1 MYPGRCSRSGKRLA
15 DPHVVARRAHVLST
29 VLVLG
34 IVLSG
39 CASTRIAEVGTL
51 PNGDRLITLVVSE
64 DRQVVHRQCQDVPA
78 LGLVLGCQTSRAL
91 ALPNG
96 VAVRAV
102 KIVRYTDV
110 LPSRMAFEI
119 DAHELCHAIAAV
131 QSIEDP
137 CHAVD
142 HGIVESS
149 GAAAPSTRALTALA
163 FAGLVWPRG
172 ADQ

>member
-1 MYPGRCSRSGKRLA
+1 MYPGRCSRSGNGLA
-15 DPHVVARRAHVLST
+15 PPHVVARCAPVLSI
-29 VLVLG
+29 VLALG
-34 IVLSG
+34 TVLSG
-39 CASTRIAEVGTL
+39 CVSTRMAGVGTL
-51 PNGDRLITLVVSE
+51 PNGERLITLVVSE
-64 DRQVVHRQCQDVPA
+64 DRQVVHRECQDVPA
-78 LGLVLGCQTSRAL
+78 LGPVLGCQTSRAL

-149 GAAAPSTRALTALA
+149 VLLRLQRVP
-163 FAGLVWPRG
+163 
-172 ADQ
+172 

>member
-1 MYPGRCSRSGKRLA
+1 MYPGRCSRSGNGLA
-15 DPHVVARRAHVLST
+15 PPHVVARCAPVLSI
-29 VLVLG
+29 VLALG
-34 IVLSG
+34 TVLSG
-39 CASTRIAEVGTL
+39 CVSTRIAGVGTL
-51 PNGDRLITLVVSE
+51 PNGERLITLVVSE
-64 DRQVVHRQCQDVPA
+64 DRQVVHRECQDVPA
-78 LGLVLGCQTSRAL
+78 LGPVLGCQTSRAL

-149 GAAAPSTRALTALA
+149 VLLRLQRVP
-163 FAGLVWPRG
+163 
-172 ADQ
+172 

>member
-1 MYPGRCSRSGKRLA
+1 TPSA
-15 DPHVVARRAHVLST
+15 V
-29 VLVLG
+29 
-34 IVLSG
+34 
-39 CASTRIAEVGTL
+39 VGTL
-51 PNGDRLITLVVSE
+51 PTRRRLISLVGSE
-64 DRQVVHRQCQDVPA
+64 DCQVGHRQCQDVPA
-78 LGLVLGCQTSRAL
+78 LGPVLGCQTSRAL

-142 HGIVESS
+142 HGILESS
-149 GAAAPSTRALTALA
+149 VLLRLPPVPVAA
-163 FAGLVWPRG
+163 
-172 ADQ
+172 Q

>member
-1 MYPGRCSRSGKRLA
+1 MYRGRCSHSGTGLA
-15 DPHVVARRAHVLST
+15 LPDVVACPAHVLST

-51 PNGDRLITLVVSE
+51 PNGERLITLVVSE

-78 LGLVLGCQTSRAL
+78 LGPVLGCQTSRAL

-149 GAAAPSTRALTALA
+149 ALLR
-163 FAGLVWPRG
+163 LQRVP
-172 ADQ
+172 

>member
-1 MYPGRCSRSGKRLA
+1 MYVRRYIPSGTLLA
-15 DPHVVARRAHVLST
+15 FPDTVRGVLRPSFATLALVA
-29 VLVLG
+29 LG
-34 IVLSG
+34 IALAG
-39 CASTRIAEVGTL
+39 CVSTRIAEVGTL
-51 PNGDRLITLVVSE
+51 PNGERLITLVVSE
-64 DRQVVHRQCQDVPA
+64 NRRVVDRECQDVPA
-78 LGLVLGCQTSRAL
+78 LGPVLGCQTSRAL

-149 GAAAPSTRALTALA
+149 ALLR
-163 FAGLVWPRG
+163 LQRVP
-172 ADQ
+172 

>member
-1 MYPGRCSRSGKRLA
+1 MYRGRCSRSGTGLA
-15 DPHVVARRAHVLST
+15 LPDVVARPTHVLST

-51 PNGDRLITLVVSE
+51 PNGERLITLVVSE

-78 LGLVLGCQTSRAL
+78 LGPVLGCQTSRAL

-149 GAAAPSTRALTALA
+149 ALLR
-163 FAGLVWPRG
+163 LQRVP
-172 ADQ
+172 

>member
-1 MYPGRCSRSGKRLA
+1 MYPGRCSRSGNGLA
-15 DPHVVARRAHVLST
+15 PPHVVARCAPVLSI
-29 VLVLG
+29 VLALG
-34 IVLSG
+34 TVLSG
-39 CASTRIAEVGTL
+39 CVSTRMAGVGTL
-51 PNGDRLITLVVSE
+51 PNGERLITLVVSE

-78 LGLVLGCQTSRAL
+78 LGPVLGCQTSRAL

-149 GAAAPSTRALTALA
+149 ALLR
-163 FAGLVWPRG
+163 LQRVP
-172 ADQ
+172 

>member
-1 MYPGRCSRSGKRLA
+1 ARQHRSRRRNRAQLLRFPARPHRKYVLLDTHRARSAMYRGRCSRSGTGLA
-15 DPHVVARRAHVLST
+15 LPDVVARRAHVLST

-51 PNGDRLITLVVSE
+51 PNGERLITLVVTE
-64 DRQVVHRQCQDVPA
+64 NRQVVHRQCQDVPA
-78 LGLVLGCQTSRAL
+78 LGPVLGCQTSRAL

-110 LPSRMAFEI
+110 LPS
-119 DAHELCHAIAAV
+119 
-131 QSIEDP
+131 
-137 CHAVD
+137 
-142 HGIVESS
+142 
-149 GAAAPSTRALTALA
+149 
-163 FAGLVWPRG
+163 
-172 ADQ
+172 

>member
-1 MYPGRCSRSGKRLA
+1 PSYALY
-15 DPHVVARRAHVLST
+15 
-29 VLVLG
+29 
-34 IVLSG
+34 
-39 CASTRIAEVGTL
+39 
-51 PNGDRLITLVVSE
+51 
-64 DRQVVHRQCQDVPA
+64 VPA
-78 LGLVLGCQTSRAL
+78 SAHPPDLLSFPTRRSSDL
-91 ALPNG
+91 
-96 VAVRAV
+96 VRAV

-149 GAAAPSTRALTALA
+149 VLLRLQDRKSTRLNSSHQIISYAVFCLKKKKT
-163 FAGLVWPRG
+163 
-172 ADQ
+172 

>member
-1 MYPGRCSRSGKRLA
+1 MYPGRCSRSGNGLA
-15 DPHVVARRAHVLST
+15 PPHVVARCAPVLSII
-29 VLVLG
+29 LALG
-34 IVLSG
+34 TVLSG
-39 CASTRIAEVGTL
+39 CVSTRMAGVGTL
-51 PNGDRLITLVVSE
+51 PNGERLITLVVSE
-64 DRQVVHRQCQDVPA
+64 DRQVVHRECQDVPA
-78 LGLVLGCQTSRAL
+78 LGPVLGCQTSRAL

-102 KIVRYTDV
+102 KIVRYTDA

-142 HGIVESS
+142 HGIVE
-149 GAAAPSTRALTALA
+149 PSALLR
-163 FAGLVWPRG
+163 LRRVP
-172 ADQ
+172 

>member
-1 MYPGRCSRSGKRLA
+1 
-15 DPHVVARRAHVLST
+15 VARRAHVLST

-51 PNGDRLITLVVSE
+51 PPNGERLITLVVTE
-64 DRQVVHRQCQDVPA
+64 NRQVVHRQCQDVPA
-78 LGLVLGCQTSRAL
+78 LGPVLGCQTSRAL

-149 GAAAPSTRALTALA
+149 ALLR
-163 FAGLVWPRG
+163 LQRVP
-172 ADQ
+172 

>member
-1 MYPGRCSRSGKRLA
+1 MYRRRCNRAGTRLA
-15 DPHVVARRAHVLST
+15 PRNVVGRQAHTLPIVLA
-29 VLVLG
+29 LG
-34 IVLSG
+34 IALSG
-39 CASTRIAEVGTL
+39 CVSTRIAEVGTL
-51 PNGDRLITLVVSE
+51 PNGERLITLVVSE

-78 LGLVLGCQTSRAL
+78 LGSVLGCQTSRAL

-96 VAVRAV
+96 HAVRAV
-102 KIVRYTDV
+102 KIVRYTDA

-142 HGIVESS
+142 HGIVE
-149 GAAAPSTRALTALA
+149 PSALLR
-163 FAGLVWPRG
+163 LQRVP
-172 ADQ
+172 